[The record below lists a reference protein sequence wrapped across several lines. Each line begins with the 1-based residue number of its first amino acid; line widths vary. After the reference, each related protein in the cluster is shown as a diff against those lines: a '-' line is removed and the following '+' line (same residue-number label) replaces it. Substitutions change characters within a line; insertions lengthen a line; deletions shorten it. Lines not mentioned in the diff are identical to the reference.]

1 MPKRT
6 QALTG
11 AQQKVMDFILRF
23 RKIQGY
29 PPTRREINMHFGWSS
44 PNAASQHLRLM
55 ERKGYVRLIDN
66 ISRGIEIL

>member
-6 QALTG
+6 QALTS

-23 RKIQGY
+23 RKTQGY
-29 PPTRREINMHFGWSS
+29 PPTRREINMHFGWRS

>member
-1 MPKRT
+1 MTKRIKT
-6 QALTG
+6 LTP
-11 AQQKVMDFILRF
+11 AQQKVMKFILRY
-23 RKIQGY
+23 RDDKGY
-29 PPTRREINMHFGWSS
+29 PPTRAEINMHFGWSS